1 MQAKIP
7 WILPT
12 PCRWFSLTIP
22 VATCIQVYKEW
33 DYNKLS
39 EIPSLGIA
47 KTRLFSAGHYLVFK
61 PGFSLMIKFY
71 RNLALGSLVLMIVTT
86 FIFYIGYKK
95 SQLAVSLFPERDQSL
110 VWKTAVEPEQPK
122 GKTQLL
128 PSDEVGN
135 IEYDFV
141 LDPEQRFPYTHYS
154 LYFVDAIQS
163 SLQIDLTSYQT
174 LSFKIICDP
183 KNVLLFTLFSF
194 DDKVTDLKDLVT
206 RRVSST
212 AFTCT
217 QTWNKVTIALD
228 DLETP
233 TWWLSKYGFDYSEKG
248 YRLDKTMGF
257 AWVNSLQSP
266 VGIRANIKLTD
277 IELSGSEPR
286 YVYGASAIC
295 VCLWILFFVWQLR
308 RYARVLTLE
317 IRARVK
323 DDQPLMAYK
332 KLFIEPQKDKE
343 KDALLRYMATE
354 YTNPDLSLDA
364 AIASLNINDILK
376 EELGLTFTTYLN
388 KLRLTEAARL
398 LTESSHVNVSEIA
411 YAVGYNNVPYFN
423 KLFKQ
428 EYGCA
433 PKTFINLYQAK
444 DPL

>member
-1 MQAKIP
+1 MYTSVQYVHFHRVLA
-7 WILPT
+7 
-12 PCRWFSLTIP
+12 RFQS
-22 VATCIQVYKEW
+22 
-33 DYNKLS
+33 
-39 EIPSLGIA
+39 
-47 KTRLFSAGHYLVFK
+47 
-61 PGFSLMIKFY
+61 GFSLMIKFY
-71 RNLALGSLVLMIVTT
+71 RNLALGLLVMMTLTAI
-86 FIFYIGYKK
+86 IFYIAYQK
-95 SQLAVSLFPERDQSL
+95 SQLSASLFPEREQRL
-110 VWKTAVEPEQPK
+110 VWKTSTEPEQPR

-128 PSDEVGN
+128 LRDEVGN

-163 SLQIDLTSYQT
+163 SLQVDLSAYQT
-174 LSFKIICDP
+174 LSFRIICDP

-194 DDKVTDLKDLVT
+194 DDKVTDLNDLVT

-212 AFTCT
+212 AVTCT
-217 QTWNKVTIALD
+217 QTWGHITIALD

-233 TWWLSKYGFDYSEKG
+233 QWWLSKYGFDYSEKG

-266 VGIRANIKLTD
+266 VGILANVKITD
-277 IELSGSEPR
+277 IQLAGSAPG
-286 YVYGASAIC
+286 YLYSAGVIC
-295 VCLWILFFVWQLR
+295 LCLWIAFFIGQLR
-308 RYARVLTLE
+308 LYTRVLTLE

-323 DDQPLMAYK
+323 GDQPLMAYK

-354 YTNPDLSLDA
+354 YTNHNLSLDA
-364 AIASLNINDILK
+364 AIASLNINRNKINDILK
-376 EELGLTFTTYLN
+376 EELGLTFTAYLN

-398 LTESSHVNVSEIA
+398 LTESTNVNVSEIA

-433 PKTFINLYQAK
+433 PKTFKTLFQAK
-444 DPL
+444 DSL

>member
-1 MQAKIP
+1 
-7 WILPT
+7 
-12 PCRWFSLTIP
+12 
-22 VATCIQVYKEW
+22 
-33 DYNKLS
+33 
-39 EIPSLGIA
+39 
-47 KTRLFSAGHYLVFK
+47 
-61 PGFSLMIKFY
+61 MITFY
-71 RNLALGSLVLMIVTT
+71 RNLALGSLVMVILTVCLLT
-86 FIFYIGYKK
+86 IGHKK
-95 SQLAVSLFPERDQSL
+95 SQLATSLFPARDQGL
-110 VWKTAVEPEQPK
+110 VWKTSVEPEQPK

-128 PSDEVGN
+128 LRNEVGN

-154 LYFVDAIQS
+154 LYFVDAIQT
-163 SLQIDLTSYQT
+163 SLQVDLTRYQRV
-174 LSFKIICDP
+174 SFNIICDP

-194 DDKVTDLKDLVT
+194 DDKVTDLKNLVT

-212 AFTCT
+212 AVTCT
-217 QTWNKVTIALD
+217 QSWTKVSIALD

-233 TWWLSKYGFDYSEKG
+233 QWWLSQYGFDYSEKG

-266 VGIRANIKLTD
+266 ANTPSNVKLTD
-277 IELSGSEPR
+277 IQLSGYEPR
-286 YVYGASAIC
+286 TIYAASAVC
-295 VCLWILFFVWQLR
+295 VCLWVLFFVWQLR
-308 RYARVLTLE
+308 RYTRVLTRE

-354 YTNPDLSLDA
+354 YTNHDLSLDT
-364 AIASLNINDILK
+364 AIASLNINRNKINDILK

-398 LTESSHVNVSEIA
+398 LTESSNVNVSEIA

-433 PKTFINLYQAK
+433 PKTFKTLYQAK
-444 DPL
+444 DLQ